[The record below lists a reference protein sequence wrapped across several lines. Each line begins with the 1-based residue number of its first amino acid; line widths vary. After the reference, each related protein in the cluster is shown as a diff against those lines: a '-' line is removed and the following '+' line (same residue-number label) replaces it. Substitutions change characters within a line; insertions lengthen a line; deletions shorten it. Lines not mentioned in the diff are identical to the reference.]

1 MKEQVNLDTQELL
14 FGNGSAP
21 VSFRFGML
29 RERNDEDFDDF
40 TEQTVRRFLMKTGL
54 TDLPSRV
61 LNWISILVYKSA
73 KREKLVLA
81 KEYLRLGTNGES
93 AAAVRAKIDYY
104 LNKNYDAVYAT
115 VKREYGCEISKEF
128 LGTKNFV
135 CKIGAIFYVFG

>member
-1 MKEQVNLDTQELL
+1 M
-14 FGNGSAP
+14 
-21 VSFRFGML
+21 
-29 RERNDEDFDDF
+29 
-40 TEQTVRRFLMKTGL
+40 
-54 TDLPSRV
+54 
-61 LNWISILVYKSA
+61 
-73 KREKLVLA
+73 LA

-93 AAAVRAKIDYY
+93 AAAVSAKIDYY